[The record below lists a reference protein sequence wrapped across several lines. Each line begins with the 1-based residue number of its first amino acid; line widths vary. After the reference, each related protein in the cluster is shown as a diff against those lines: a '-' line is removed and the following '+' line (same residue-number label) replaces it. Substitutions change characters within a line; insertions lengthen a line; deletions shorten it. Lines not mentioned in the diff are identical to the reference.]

1 MENYILGILT
11 TSGVYALLALG
22 LNMTWGVTGIANFG
36 LAGFFAVGAYAAAIG
51 STLLGLPIWA
61 SALLAI
67 AVGGL
72 FGLLVSI
79 STIRLRGDYL
89 AIVTLGFTEVIR
101 LFASNEAW
109 LTKGTDGISGIP
121 GPFRG
126 MVSNTEY
133 NWISLG
139 IVTVV
144 VIAALIFCVRLVQS
158 PYGRVLRA
166 IRDDEGVAMAAGK
179 NATLFKLQAF
189 VIGAALMGL
198 GGAVYA
204 HYLSYISPD
213 LFRPLISIYIFLAL
227 TIGGSGNNFGAV
239 IGSILLLVLL
249 EGSRFVMEWVP
260 NLTGVQSAAM
270 REAIIGVV
278 LILMTRFAAKGL
290 IRERNKQY

>member
-51 STLLGLPIWA
+51 STVLGLPIWA

-72 FGLLVSI
+72 FGLLVSM

-101 LFASNEAW
+101 LAASNETW

-126 MVSNTEY
+126 QVSPFEY
-133 NWISLG
+133 NMISLG
-139 IVTVV
+139 IVTLV

-179 NATLFKLQAF
+179 NATMFKLQAF

-204 HYLSYISPD
+204 HYQSYISPD

-239 IGSILLLVLL
+239 LGSILLLVLL

-270 REAIIGVV
+270 REAIIGLV
-278 LILMTRFAAKGL
+278 LILMTRFAAQGL
-290 IRERNKQY
+290 LRERNKQY

>member
-51 STLLGLPIWA
+51 STMLGLPIWA

-179 NATLFKLQAF
+179 NATLFKQQAF

>member
-51 STLLGLPIWA
+51 STMLGLPIWA

-101 LFASNEAW
+101 LFASNESW

-121 GPFRG
+121 GPFRS
-126 MVSNTEY
+126 MVSPTEY

-144 VIAALIFCVRLVQS
+144 VIVALIFCVRLVQS

-166 IRDDEGVAMAAGK
+166 IRDDESVAMAAGK
-179 NATLFKLQAF
+179 NATMFKLQAF

-227 TIGGSGNNFGAV
+227 TVGGSGNNFGAV
-239 IGSILLLVLL
+239 LGSILLLVLL

-260 NLTGVQSAAM
+260 STL
-270 REAIIGVV
+270 R
-278 LILMTRFAAKGL
+278 
-290 IRERNKQY
+290 